1 MYLVSLYFDDNTM
14 KKIQGYIN
22 KVANS
27 SGNNF
32 MVDNSVPPHI
42 TIAGF
47 NSSNENEVI
56 DVLDKSIKN
65 IEVGEIIFSSIGI
78 FKSSVI
84 YLAPVLNEYLHN
96 LSLEINKGLSEV
108 ENIEMNKFYVPFNWM
123 PHVTI
128 GKKLNRE
135 ELFLGLDQ
143 LEKSFSIFSGKITK
157 ISLSK
162 TNPYQDVFIWRKDRY
177 I

>member
-22 KVANS
+22 KVAKN

-32 MVDNSVPPHI
+32 MVDNKVPPHI

-47 NSSNENEVI
+47 NSYNENEVI
-56 DVLDKSIKN
+56 EVLDKIIKN
-65 IEVGEIIFSSIGI
+65 LGVGDVIVPSIGI
-78 FKSSVI
+78 LKSSVI
-84 YLAPVLNEYLHN
+84 YLAPVLNEYLHS

-108 ENIEMNKFYVPFNWM
+108 KNIEINKFYSPFNWM
-123 PHVTI
+123 PHITI

-135 ELFLGLDQ
+135 ELFLGLEQ
-143 LEKSFSIFSGKITK
+143 LEKSFSIFNGSITK

-162 TNPYQDVFIWRKDRY
+162 TNPYKDIFIWTLY
-177 I
+177 